1 MLDVIRGAYVG
12 VAAGARRRRHEPG
25 GRLKEVGHVIPAVAT
40 GLGRGDRVL
49 VRYGRFAGR
58 VGEVVDVFRREVAG
72 RKRDVVWV
80 RFRDR
85 AVEGFDPKNLLPK
98 GDHS

>member
-1 MLDVIRGAYVG
+1 VN
-12 VAAGARRRRHEPG
+12 
-25 GRLKEVGHVIPAVAT
+25 HVISAVVA

-58 VGEVVDVFRREVAG
+58 VGEVDDVFRREDAG

-85 AVEGFDPKNLLPK
+85 VVEAFDPKNLLPR

>member
-1 MLDVIRGAYVG
+1 MIPVGA
-12 VAAGARRRRHEPG
+12 A
-25 GRLKEVGHVIPAVAT
+25 

-58 VGEVVDVFRREVAG
+58 VGEVEDVFRRDDAG
-72 RKRDVVWV
+72 RQKVVVWV

-85 AVEGFDPKNLLPK
+85 AVEGFDPKNLLRK
-98 GDHS
+98 VEHS

>member
-1 MLDVIRGAYVG
+1 MKHTIAAS
-12 VAAGARRRRHEPG
+12 AAG
-25 GRLKEVGHVIPAVAT
+25 I
-40 GLGRGDRVL
+40 GRGDRVL

-58 VGEVVDVFRREVAG
+58 VGEVEDVFRREDAG

-85 AVEGFDPKNLLPK
+85 AVECFDPKNLLRR

>member
-1 MLDVIRGAYVG
+1 MIQA
-12 VAAGARRRRHEPG
+12 AAG
-25 GRLKEVGHVIPAVAT
+25 LK
-40 GLGRGDRVL
+40 RDDRVL

-58 VGEVVDVFRREVAG
+58 VGEVEDVFG
-72 RKRDVVWV
+72 RKDSGRKHEVVWV

-85 AVEGFDPKNLLPK
+85 RVEGFAPQNFMKK